1 MACEPCGLLPAF
13 KKSVGEIIIEGL
25 IESGGSSLL
34 LAVV

>member
-1 MACEPCGLLPAF
+1 MAYEPCGLLPAF
-13 KKSVGEIIIEGL
+13 KKSIGEIIIEGL